1 MRCRAV
7 PVTVGGAMAIK
18 LGLTRI
24 KPIEASKPTA
34 RPATAPVVLNLR
46 QKIDS
51 TITGKFA
58 EAATAKDK
66 ATRNATL
73 AVGPRRMAMLMAIA
87 PTTKAEIRATR
98 TSSPGFR
105 SISRRITLVRKSWVK
120 VVEGLLVSTAPTA
133 RMATK

>member
-1 MRCRAV
+1 
-7 PVTVGGAMAIK
+7 MAIK

-24 KPIEASKPTA
+24 KPIEASRPTA

-51 TITGKFA
+51 TITGRFA
-58 EAATAKDK
+58 EAATAKAK

-105 SISRRITLVRKSWVK
+105 STPR
-120 VVEGLLVSTAPTA
+120 
-133 RMATK
+133 